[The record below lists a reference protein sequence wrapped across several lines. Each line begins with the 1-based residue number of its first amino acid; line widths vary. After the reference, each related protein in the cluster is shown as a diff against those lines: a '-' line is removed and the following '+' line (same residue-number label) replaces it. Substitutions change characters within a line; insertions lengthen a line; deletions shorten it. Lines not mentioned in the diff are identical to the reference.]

1 MAKKILLIEDEE
13 IMIGLL
19 QKKLQKEGFD
29 VSVGR
34 NGEEGLEIM
43 GKQKPDIVLLDI
55 IMPKLGGFGVL
66 EAMSQSDSLRDIPVI
81 IISNSGQPVEL
92 DRAKRLGVRDWL
104 IKTNFDPQE
113 VADKVI
119 KQIGK

>member
-119 KQIGK
+119 KQIG